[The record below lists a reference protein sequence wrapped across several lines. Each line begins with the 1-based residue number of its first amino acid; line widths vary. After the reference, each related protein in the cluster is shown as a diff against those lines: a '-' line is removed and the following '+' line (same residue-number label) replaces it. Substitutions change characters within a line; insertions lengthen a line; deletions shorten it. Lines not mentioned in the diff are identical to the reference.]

1 MRNRLAVFLMAGAL
15 ASTASMLPAQAQS
28 AKKTTQPP
36 APVSSGDNTPIITIG
51 QTAVPVREFR
61 YVYNKNNSNAD
72 DAYTDKSVREYVE
85 LYSNFKLKVMEA
97 ERLKMDTNAA
107 FKAELEGY
115 RKQLAQPY
123 LTEKSVS
130 EHLVREAYDRMKE
143 EVRASHILIM
153 VDQQAA
159 PKDTLAAY
167 NKINGIR
174 DRALKGEDF
183 GKLAGQYS
191 EDPSAKVNGGDLGFF
206 SSMQMVYPFESAAFS
221 TPTGQISKPVRT
233 RFGYHIVKVI
243 GRRPSQGQVTV
254 SHIMIKANPGMPAED
269 SLEAVRKI
277 NEIYGR
283 LQKGEK
289 FESLATVYSEDQG
302 SREKGGQLPAFTTGS
317 MIPSF
322 EDAAFNL
329 KDTGAFSKP
338 FQTPYGWHIVKLI
351 NRKPLETYEELEPSL
366 KTRVQRDSRSE
377 LNRTALLVRLKKED
391 KLVEFPKIRD
401 KAFGK
406 ADTSLLS
413 GHWKYKRAD
422 KKLNDQVLFSING
435 ENHSVSEFFDYVE
448 KSQGANKKSTPGY
461 LIQLAYNTYVD
472 DQLIKY
478 EDKHLADKYEDYRML
493 YKEYRD
499 GILLFSLMD
508 KEVWTKAI
516 EDTVGLRSFY
526 DQHKQNYRWDTRADA
541 VIYNVANKK
550 ALDDVKAKI
559 KVRRYVAS
567 DAPENVNFNNN
578 EFSLT
583 STERTNVRRIA
594 ITMQND
600 TTLTAEVR
608 GLADAGE
615 KAGLS
620 RKRAKLVVDS
630 LVKEGIPAKHI
641 KLIDGG
647 PAKKGTKA
655 GENRKA
661 VVTYYSSSL
670 KALEREM
677 NQKDPL
683 AVQITEGKFQK
694 EDNPVL
700 SKLTWRVGD
709 YTIMDDPTGK
719 GRITYVVI
727 KSIEQPRSKT
737 LDEARGLV
745 ISDYQN
751 ELEKQWVASLR
762 AKNPV
767 KVNEDEVKKIVKK

>member
-1 MRNRLAVFLMAGAL
+1 MRHRLAVFLLSGAI
-15 ASTASMLPAQAQS
+15 ASVSAQAQNQKKS
-28 AKKTTQPP
+28 AQP
-36 APVSSGDNTPIITIG
+36 APAATSTENTPIITIG
-51 QTAVPVREFR
+51 QTSVPVREFR
-61 YVYNKNNSNAD
+61 YVYNKNNSNAE

-97 ERLKMDTNAA
+97 ERLKMDTNAS
-107 FKAELEGY
+107 FKSELEGY

-130 EHLVREAYDRMKE
+130 DKLVREAYDRMKE

-153 VDQQAA
+153 VDPQAA
-159 PKDTLAAY
+159 PKDTLAAF
-167 NKINGIR
+167 NKVNSLR
-174 DRALKGEDF
+174 DRAMKGEDF
-183 GKLAGQYS
+183 GKLARENS
-191 EDPSAKVNGGDLGFF
+191 EDPSAKTNGGDLGYF
-206 SSMQMVYPFESAAFS
+206 SSMQMVYPFESAAFN
-221 TPTGQISKPVRT
+221 TATGQLSKPVRT
-233 RFGYHIVKVI
+233 RFGYHLVKVT
-243 GRRPSQGQVTV
+243 GRRASQGQVTV
-254 SHIMIKANPGMPAED
+254 AHIMIKANPGMPTED
-269 SLEAVRKI
+269 STEAVRKI

-302 SREKGGQLPAFTTGS
+302 SREKGGALPAFTTGS

-322 EDAAFNL
+322 EEYSFAL
-329 KDTGAFSKP
+329 KDTGNISKP
-338 FQTPYGWHIVKLI
+338 FQTPYGWHIVKLL
-351 NRKPLETYEELEPSL
+351 NRKPLETYEELEPTL

-377 LNRTALLVRLKKED
+377 LNRTALLARLRKENNV
-391 KLVEFPKIRD
+391 KEFPKVKE
-401 KAFGK
+401 KAMAK
-406 ADTSLLS
+406 ADTSMLS
-413 GHWKYKRAD
+413 GKWQYKRAD
-422 KKLNDQVLFSING
+422 KKTNDLVLFSING
-435 ENHSVSEFFDYVE
+435 ENHKVGEFLEYVE
-448 KSQGANKKSTPGY
+448 KSQTANKKSNPQY
-461 LIQLAYNTYVD
+461 LMGLAYTSYLD
-472 DQLIKY
+472 DQILKY

-516 EDTVGLRSFY
+516 EDTAGLKAFY
-526 DQHKQNYRWDTRADA
+526 EKNKQNYRWDTRADA
-541 VIYNVANKK
+541 VIYNVSNKK
-550 ALDDVKAKI
+550 ALDEVKMKAKA
-559 KVRRYVAS
+559 RRFLSS
-567 DAPENVNFNNN
+567 DQAETITFNNN
-578 EFSLT
+578 AFELT
-583 STERTNVRRIA
+583 STERTNVRRVA
-594 ITMQND
+594 LTLMND
-600 TTLTAEVR
+600 TSLSAEVR

-615 KAGLS
+615 KSGMS
-620 RKRAKLVVDS
+620 RKRAKIIVDS
-630 LVKEGIPAKHI
+630 LIREGVPAGKI

-647 PAKKGTKA
+647 AAKKGTKA

-661 VVTYYSSSL
+661 VVSYYSSSL
-670 KALEREM
+670 KTLEREM

-700 SKLTWRVGD
+700 GKLTWRVGD

-719 GRITYVVI
+719 GRITYVDI
-727 KSIEQPRSKT
+727 KSIEQPRAKT

-751 ELEKQWVASLR
+751 ELERQWVASLR